1 MNLPN
6 DTKIKFCN
14 AFVALGIHCIKCRTC
29 KSYIDRGDGDLCD
42 KGKNIIAVELAYAG
56 TDLEFASLR
65 GVKG

>member
-1 MNLPN
+1 MRLEN

-14 AFVALGIHCIKCRTC
+14 AFVALGLHCQDCVEC
-29 KSYIDRGDGDLCD
+29 KTYIGTGDGDLCD
-42 KGKNIIAVELAYAG
+42 KGKEIIALEIAYAG